1 MQTDITRTL
10 ELFDS
15 AARPL
20 TLGELHEY
28 GVATPGQALYEL
40 QLAGYRFTR
49 VYGRDDHRRRT
60 LLGYRLERAGERHP
74 L

>member
-1 MQTDITRTL
+1 MQPDITRTL

-20 TLGELHEY
+20 TLGELHDR
-28 GVATPGQALYEL
+28 GVALPGQALYEL

-49 VYGRDDHRRRT
+49 VFGRDKQRRRT
-60 LLGYRLERAGERHP
+60 LLGYRLERAGERHT